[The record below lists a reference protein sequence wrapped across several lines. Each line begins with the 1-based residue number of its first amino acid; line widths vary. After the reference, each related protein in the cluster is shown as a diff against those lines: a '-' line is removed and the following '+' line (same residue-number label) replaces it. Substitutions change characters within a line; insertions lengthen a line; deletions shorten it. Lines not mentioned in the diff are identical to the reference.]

1 MTTPV
6 NILAPAFCTSCKVF
20 KSSLKCRQL
29 VKLVKETSVHHYH
42 LFIQEEAWIQLYP
55 QATNMLL
62 WGSATQSRTA
72 FPKSQLLANTLA
84 QASPSVKCVPEETLG
99 FRSSKLWLDCSKWK
113 CHLGFSFQKLLETS
127 RTLPELLNNMYTWDT
142 KWSQWLQIV
151 FCHNDCLSH
160 MTDWHCLGNNCKTNS
175 ILRMSVLKTG

>member
-1 MTTPV
+1 MQAKQDWNDLVRMTTPV

-29 VKLVKETSVHHYH
+29 MKLVKETSVHHYH

-84 QASPSVKCVPEETLG
+84 QAAPLLSVFQRKHWRLEVLNFGLIVLNENVTLG
-99 FRSSKLWLDCSKWK
+99 SVFRS
-113 CHLGFSFQKLLETS
+113 
-127 RTLPELLNNMYTWDT
+127 Y
-142 KWSQWLQIV
+142 
-151 FCHNDCLSH
+151 
-160 MTDWHCLGNNCKTNS
+160 
-175 ILRMSVLKTG
+175 